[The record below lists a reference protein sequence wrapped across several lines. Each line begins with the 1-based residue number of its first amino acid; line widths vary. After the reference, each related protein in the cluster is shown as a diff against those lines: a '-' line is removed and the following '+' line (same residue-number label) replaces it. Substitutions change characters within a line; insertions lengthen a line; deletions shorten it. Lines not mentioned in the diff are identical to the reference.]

1 MASLLTDEQEE
12 IRRSAAQFA
21 RARLP
26 IAHLRALR
34 DADDPLGLDR
44 ARWHEMAERGFAG
57 LIVPEAYG
65 GAGLGFVEL
74 GLVLEVCGRT
84 LAPTPLWS
92 TAAVGASALL
102 LGGTEAQ
109 RRARLPPLCTGETL
123 LALAHEESSHHAPEQ
138 VAARAEPAGDGFRL
152 RGDKPLVLDG
162 SAADTLIVSARLDE
176 RIRLFLVDA
185 RAPGVT
191 VERRR
196 LVDSR
201 GAARVGLDGAP
212 AELLGERDAAAP
224 LAALFDRA
232 AVALA
237 AEMLGGI
244 VEAFERTVE
253 YLKVRKQFGV
263 PIGSFQALKHRAAHL
278 FCEVELTRAIV
289 SDALR
294 AVDAARDDLPLL
306 ASAAKARASD
316 VFRLVAN
323 EAVQLHGGVGVT
335 DELDIGFYL
344 KRAAVAEVTLGDAA
358 HHRDRFA
365 RLKGY

>member
-1 MASLLTDEQEE
+1 MILTDEQEE

-26 IAHLRALR
+26 VSHLRALR
-34 DADDPLGLDR
+34 DADDPIGLDR
-44 ARWHEMAERGFAG
+44 ARWREMAERGFAG
-57 LIVPEAYG
+57 MIVPEAYG

-74 GLVLEVCGRT
+74 GLVLEACGRT

-102 LGGTEAQ
+102 LGATEAQ
-109 RRARLPPLCTGETL
+109 RRAWLPPVCAGERL
-123 LALAHEESSHHAPEQ
+123 LALAHEESTHHAPSQ
-138 VAARAEPAGDGFRL
+138 IAARAVPDGNRY
-152 RGDKPLVLDG
+152 RMDGDKPLVLDG
-162 SAADTLIVSARLDE
+162 AAADALLVVARLDGE
-176 RIRLFLVDA
+176 PRLFYVEA
-185 RAPGVT
+185 GAPGVT

-201 GAARVGLDGAP
+201 SAARVGLAGAP
-212 AELLGERDAAAP
+212 GELVGERAGAAP
-224 LAALFDRA
+224 LAPLYDRA

-263 PIGSFQALKHRAAHL
+263 PIGSFQALKHRAAQL

-289 SDALR
+289 LEALR
-294 AVDAARDDLPLL
+294 AVDENRPDLPLV
-306 ASAAKARASD
+306 AACAKARASD

-335 DELDIGFYL
+335 DELDIGLFL
-344 KRAAVAEVTLGDAA
+344 KRAAVAEMTLGDAA